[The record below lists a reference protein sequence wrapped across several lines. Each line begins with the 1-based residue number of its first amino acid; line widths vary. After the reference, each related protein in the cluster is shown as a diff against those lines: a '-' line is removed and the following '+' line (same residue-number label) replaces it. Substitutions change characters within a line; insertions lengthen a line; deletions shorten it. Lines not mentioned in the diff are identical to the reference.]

1 MGPRHLTVGPA
12 EATRPQQAAPCRQ
25 LSRWMQAPTLSAQ
38 RLRQPVWG
46 PSTVRWATGPL
57 GPQGRGD
64 GWRLPQSG
72 PDTSACGWREGH
84 RGLEEPVTVHTQP
97 PGSLWPT

>member
-46 PSTVRWATGPL
+46 PSTVRWAAGPL
-57 GPQGRGD
+57 GCLGPGEGAMAGDFPSPARTHQPVAGGRGTEA
-64 GWRLPQSG
+64 WRSP
-72 PDTSACGWREGH
+72 
-84 RGLEEPVTVHTQP
+84 
-97 PGSLWPT
+97 